1 MSSCPTRIGIA
12 ISIAAAAG
20 ALLLWP
26 PVASAAQMRPPVVP
40 DDPVQVLADAVL
52 IESSCGQI
60 NVDYGK
66 LFAYA
71 ERHGIDPVDVMP
83 FGGRRSAFDA
93 ATRRRTRDAQ
103 GDALCGTLAAEVAA
117 TIPGVFTAR

>member
-1 MSSCPTRIGIA
+1 MASYPTRIGIA

-20 ALLLWP
+20 ALLLWQ
-26 PVASAAQMRPPVVP
+26 PVASAGQMRPLAPT
-40 DDPVQVLADAVL
+40 DDAVQVLADAVL
-52 IESSCGQI
+52 IESGCGQI

-71 ERHGIDPVDVMP
+71 ERHGVDPVDVMP
-83 FGGRRSAFDA
+83 LGGRRSAFDA
-93 ATRRRTRDAQ
+93 AYRRRARDVQ
-103 GDALCGTLAAEVAA
+103 GDALCGTLAGEIAA